1 MPYSSRL
8 ELVIDSR
15 SGERSLKRVERG
27 LVDVDRAGDRAS
39 GSLNDVTESAARV
52 KAAALAAS
60 GALASIAAGGAAF
73 GAVARQASDSAR
85 QIQTLARISDTS
97 SEQFQRLAYGAEA
110 YGVEQEKL
118 ADILRD
124 TQDRIGD
131 FLQTGAGEFADFFEG
146 IAPKIGLTVDEL
158 ARMSG
163 PQALQ
168 AIYNGLE
175 KANLSASETTFYLEA
190 LASDTT
196 ELIPLLRNGGE
207 GFKAMADEADRLNAV
222 LSESDLQA
230 LADLRGEFQQLERI
244 ISTSISR
251 QIAGYGDELSDVLGT
266 VGEGVAT
273 LVSNLD
279 VMADTAGGVAI
290 VIGGRLI
297 GALSASAAASATQA
311 AAALSSAKADAL
323 AAQSVTRRTAAELA
337 AAKVMLSSNR
347 IEEQATRGT
356 AAHRFALDAL
366 SASRV
371 RAAEAAGAHTA
382 ATNAAAAAMGRA
394 SIAARGLSGAVAL
407 LGGPVGA
414 AVVAAGSIYYFRE
427 ELGLVQPRIE
437 SVTST
442 VDALTDSINM
452 NSEAALKN
460 GISKLSADIADL
472 QRAAQTARAERD
484 AIQMQGPGPG
494 YVGIGPGAGP
504 GRNQAVEAVRQIETE
519 IASYDEA
526 VVQLENRLESLGES
540 SIKPTNSLRA
550 LAESTDEAD
559 KATKELAESQQR
571 LIDRLFPLEAAH
583 RQFREEMDLLDLK
596 AAADNTFRLAE
607 AQERLRTQ
615 YSVELTGGFM
625 EQIATGGLAEKVKE
639 TDDLTRDL
647 GLTFSSAFEDAI
659 VGGEGFREVLAG
671 IAEDIARLAVRKS
684 ITEPAVEAISGF
696 DWGGLIGSAFG
707 SASGGSAF
715 GASYGSSSAG
725 SFQGFAEGGW
735 TGPGG
740 KYEPKGVVHGEEFVV
755 RREVVKRPG
764 VLPMLERLNNMPG
777 YANGGLVGGSASSSM
792 APQIT
797 YAPQITVEAQPG
809 ATQQDA
815 ERQADAFKRANKA
828 QFAQF
833 IIEQQRPG
841 GLLAKR

>member
-27 LVDVDRAGDRAS
+27 LVDVDRAGDRAA
-39 GSLNDVTESAARV
+39 GSLGGVAAETSRLRGV
-52 KAAALAAS
+52 ALAAS
-60 GALASIAAGGAAF
+60 GALAGLVGAASAGEVIRYADAWSNTTNQIRQVTSSSDELAKTQRELLQIANDSRSTYESTVDLYTRLEKSTQELGISSERLLGITDSINKSFALSGATADESAGAITQLAQGLAAGALRGDEFNSVAEQAPEIMRAISNSLDMTTGELKDFAAEGGITAQVIIDAMEGAAVSIDQAFGQSIATFGQKMAVSRNKILEWVGASEGLNDAVGLAGDAIVGLSDNIDTLVDGAQFLAVLMAGRLS
-73 GAVARQASDSAR
+73 GALATATAAKLAALG
-85 QIQTLARISDTS
+85 QTLAY
-97 SEQFQRLAYGAEA
+97 QAALARLA
-110 YGVEQEKL
+110 GV
-118 ADILRD
+118 
-124 TQDRIGD
+124 
-131 FLQTGAGEFADFFEG
+131 
-146 IAPKIGLTVDEL
+146 
-158 ARMSG
+158 S
-163 PQALQ
+163 
-168 AIYNGLE
+168 
-175 KANLSASETTFYLEA
+175 
-190 LASDTT
+190 
-196 ELIPLLRNGGE
+196 
-207 GFKAMADEADRLNAV
+207 
-222 LSESDLQA
+222 
-230 LADLRGEFQQLERI
+230 
-244 ISTSISR
+244 
-251 QIAGYGDELSDVLGT
+251 
-266 VGEGVAT
+266 
-273 LVSNLD
+273 
-279 VMADTAGGVAI
+279 
-290 VIGGRLI
+290 
-297 GALSASAAASATQA
+297 
-311 AAALSSAKADAL
+311 
-323 AAQSVTRRTAAELA
+323 
-337 AAKVMLSSNR
+337 
-347 IEEQATRGT
+347 GT
-356 AAHRFALDAL
+356 AA
-366 SASRV
+366 
-371 RAAEAAGAHTA
+371 TA
-382 ATNAAAAAMGRA
+382 QLAMG
-394 SIAARGLSGAVAL
+394 AAVRTASGAIAL

-414 AVVAAGSIYYFRE
+414 AVVAAGGIYYFRE
-427 ELGLVQPRIE
+427 ELGLVQPKIE

-494 YVGIGPGAGP
+494 YVGIGPGAGS

-540 SIKPTNSLRA
+540 SIKPTNSLRT
-550 LAESTDEAD
+550 LAESTSEAD

-583 RQFREEMDLLDLK
+583 RQFREEMNLLDLK
-596 AAADNTFRLAE
+596 AAADKTFRLAE

-615 YSVELTGGFM
+615 YSAELTGGFM

-777 YANGGLVGGSASSSM
+777 YANGGLVGGSPTAISD
-792 APQIT
+792 
-797 YAPQITVEAQPG
+797 TVVQVIDQRQGGAQPEVQESRSSDG
-809 ATQQDA
+809 R
-815 ERQADAFKRANKA
+815 RQIRILIRDEVKSMFNDGTMDSTMSRNYRQKR
-828 QFAQF
+828 
-833 IIEQQRPG
+833 RP
-841 GLLAKR
+841 L

>member
-85 QIQTLARISDTS
+85 QIQNLARISDTS

-659 VGGEGFREVLAG
+659 VGGEGFRDVLAG

-684 ITEPAVEAISGF
+684 ITEPAV
-696 DWGGLIGSAFG
+696 DWLGTAVSAG
-707 SASGGSAF
+707 MAAYGGGSA
-715 GASYGSSSAG
+715 GTYS
-725 SFQGFAEGGW
+725 GGTVGGLYADGGY

-740 KYEPKGVVHGEEFVV
+740 KNDPAGIVHAGEY
-755 RREVVKRPG
+755 VVKKSVVDQPG

>member
-27 LVDVDRAGDRAS
+27 LADVDRAGDRAS
-39 GSLNDVTESAARV
+39 GSLNDVTESATRV

-85 QIQTLARISDTS
+85 QIQNLARISDTS

-146 IAPKIGLTVDEL
+146 IAPKIGLTVDQL

-168 AIYNGLE
+168 AIYDGLE

-244 ISTSISR
+244 ISTSVSR

-266 VGEGVAT
+266 VGEGVSA

-279 VMADTAGGVAI
+279 VMANTAGGVAI

-337 AAKVMLSSNR
+337 SAKVMLSSNR

-382 ATNAAAAAMGRA
+382 ATNAATAAMGRA

-414 AVVAAGSIYYFRE
+414 AVIAAGSIYYFRE
-427 ELGLVQPRIE
+427 ELGLVQPKIE

-550 LAESTDEAD
+550 LAESTSEAD
-559 KATKELAESQQR
+559 KAAKELAESQQR
-571 LIDRLFPLEAAH
+571 LIDRLFPLEAAR
-583 RQFREEMDLLDLK
+583 RQFREEMELLDLK
-596 AAADNTFRLAE
+596 AATDNTFRLAE

-615 YSVELTGGFM
+615 YSAELTGGFM

-659 VGGEGFREVLAG
+659 VGGEGFREVLSG

-684 ITEPAVEAISGF
+684 ITEPAV
-696 DWGGLIGSAFG
+696 DWLGTAVSTGLAAYG
-707 SASGGSAF
+707 GGSA
-715 GASYGSSSAG
+715 GTYS
-725 SFQGFAEGGW
+725 GGTVGGLYADGGY
-735 TGPGG
+735 TGPGAKNDPAG
-740 KYEPKGVVHGEEFVV
+740 IVHAGEY
-755 RREVVKRPG
+755 VVKKSVVDQPG

-777 YANGGLVGGSASSSM
+777 YANGGLVGGGASSTM

-815 ERQADAFKRANKA
+815 ARQADAFKRANKA